1 MENITVNRL
10 PARTW
15 SRLGVNEASLS
26 WDASREAA
34 LPDESHAACGGAE
47 SARIAVRGADEY
59 NSKKISLSAADGGE
73 LTVFM
78 DLTAAGKLAV
88 YTDVAVQSGARVRL
102 VQLISPDEGGT
113 VYSRV
118 GVNCAQGGRMELTQI
133 LLGRGDVYSDSHT
146 VLAGDHSALKA
157 GFGYLGCGGQRLDIN
172 LAADHFGK
180 STASEIEANGALKDA
195 AQKIFRGTIDFK
207 TGSSG
212 STGDEKET
220 VLMLGDDT
228 VNKTVPLILCAEEN
242 VAGNHG
248 ATIGELDDATL
259 FYFESRGI
267 DRAQAENIMARAAVE
282 RLARA
287 AGDEEF
293 EKLVMSRLSEVL

>member
-15 SRLGVNEASLS
+15 NRLGVNEAALS
-26 WDASREAA
+26 WDASRETA
-34 LPDESHAACGGAE
+34 LPDEPHTACGSVE
-47 SARIAVRGADEY
+47 NARIAVRGADEY
-59 NSKKISLSAADGGE
+59 SSKRISLSAADGGE

-78 DLTAAGKLAV
+78 DLTASGKLAV
-88 YTDVAVQSGARVRL
+88 YTDVAVQSGACVRL
-102 VQLISPDEGGT
+102 VQLISPDDGGT

-118 GVNCAQGGRMELTQI
+118 GINCAADGRMELTQI
-133 LLGRGDVYSDSHT
+133 LLGRGDVYSDSHA
-146 VLAGDHSALKA
+146 VLAGDRSALKA
-157 GFGYLGCGGQRLDIN
+157 DFGYLGRGGQRLDIN

-180 STASEIEANGALKDA
+180 STTSAIEANGALKDA

-220 VLMLGDDT
+220 VLMLGEDA

-293 EKLVMSRLSEVL
+293 EKLVMSRMSEVL

>member
-10 PARTW
+10 PTRTW
-15 SRLGVNEASLS
+15 NRLGVNEAALS
-26 WDASREAA
+26 WDASRETA
-34 LPDESHAACGGAE
+34 LPDEPHTACGGVE
-47 SARIAVRGADEY
+47 NARIAVRGADEY
-59 NSKKISLSAADGGE
+59 SSKRISLSAADGGE

-78 DLTAAGKLAV
+78 DLTASGKLAV

-102 VQLISPDEGGT
+102 VQLISPDDGGT

-118 GVNCAQGGRMELTQI
+118 GVNCAVDGRMELTQI
-133 LLGRGDVYSDSHT
+133 LLGRGDVYSDSHA
-146 VLAGDHSALKA
+146 VLAGDRSALKA
-157 GFGYLGCGGQRLDIN
+157 DFGYLGRGGQRLDIN

-180 STASEIEANGALKDA
+180 STTSAIEANGALKDA

-220 VLMLGDDT
+220 VLMLGEDA

>member
-10 PARTW
+10 PTRTW
-15 SRLGVNEASLS
+15 NRLGVNEAALS
-26 WDASREAA
+26 WDASRETA
-34 LPDESHAACGGAE
+34 LPDEPHTACGGVE
-47 SARIAVRGADEY
+47 NARIAVRGADEY
-59 NSKKISLSAADGGE
+59 SSKRISLSAADGGE

-78 DLTAAGKLAV
+78 DLTASGKLAV

-102 VQLISPDEGGT
+102 VQLISPDDGGT

-118 GVNCAQGGRMELTQI
+118 GINCAADGRMELTQI
-133 LLGRGDVYSDSHT
+133 LLGRGDVYSDSHA
-146 VLAGDHSALKA
+146 VLAGDRSALKA
-157 GFGYLGCGGQRLDIN
+157 DFGYLGRGGQRLDIN

-180 STASEIEANGALKDA
+180 STTSAIEANGALKDA

-220 VLMLGDDT
+220 VLMLGEDA

-293 EKLVMSRLSEVL
+293 EKLVMSRMSEVL

>member
-15 SRLGVNEASLS
+15 NRLGVNEASLS

-34 LPDESHAACGGAE
+34 LPAESHAACGGAE
-47 SARIAVRGADEY
+47 SARIAVRGADGY
-59 NSKKISLSAADGGE
+59 NSKKISLSAADGRE

-113 VYSRV
+113 VYSCV

-220 VLMLGDDT
+220 VLMLGDDA